1 MAEKLMLEIVSPHG
15 AVLKEEVDEVIAP
28 GSEGEFGV
36 LPGHI
41 SFVTTLKVG
50 VLVYKQGGAARYVF
64 VNSGYSEVSGDTVL
78 VLADSAERAEAI
90 DVERA
95 KEAVRR
101 AEERLKKKEEFDY
114 ARARA
119 SLERALTRI
128 ELSEKK
134 TAR

>member
-95 KEAVRR
+95 KEAMRR
-101 AEERLKKKEEFDY
+101 AEERLQKKEEFDY

-134 TAR
+134 TTR

>member
-95 KEAVRR
+95 KEAMKR
-101 AEERLKKKEEFDY
+101 AEERLQKKEEFDY